1 MIIKIVVQYAKEKHQ
16 NLMPET
22 KMLSVAFS
30 YCNPH

>member
-1 MIIKIVVQYAKEKHQ
+1 MPNKKKRKDQ

-30 YCNPH
+30 RCNPH